1 MKRAVNLLIEFKTDV
16 KDVVYEL
23 STMSATERSEH
34 EVFYEKN
41 LEKLRKSE
49 DHLVLFGY
57 LNFYWT
63 YLSPHLLKHLV
74 NKVSPLREMK
84 GDMEAYM
91 ESLRDFRMQTPL
103 DLFCQVDTQHV
114 EPPEGF
120 TRVVTKFEKLKSN
133 DKLSMT
139 LQDIEEF
146 RQKYG
151 SHYQLRDFALM
162 LNEVK
167 HNCYIVIFFVP
178 QSVVEQ
184 LQSNVPK
191 NVLKEYDVSQ
201 LEVSRTCV
209 FIRQNTRPS
218 LIEVSSSSKEHMET
232 TVSTFKAL
240 EYAGTTGTPQNTA
253 VSKEDTAILKL
264 PLSIDGKYKALIL
277 LHSIVALVDIHSVT
291 YYVA

>member
-1 MKRAVNLLIEFKTDV
+1 MKRAISLLIKSKTDV
-16 KDVVYEL
+16 KDIVYEL
-23 STMSATERSEH
+23 STLSATEKSEH
-34 EVFYEKN
+34 KVFLKKN
-41 LEKLRKSE
+41 LKKLRKSE

-57 LNFYWT
+57 LNLYWT

-120 TRVVTKFEKLKSN
+120 TRVVTKFEKVESEN
-133 DKLSMT
+133 KLSMT

-184 LQSNVPK
+184 LQSNVPE
-191 NVLKEYDVSQ
+191 NVLEEYEVSQ
-201 LEVSRTCV
+201 LEVSETCV
-209 FIRQNTRPS
+209 FVQQNLQPS
-218 LIEVSSSSKEHMET
+218 LAEVCSSSKERMDT
-232 TVSTFKAL
+232 TVSPVKAVQ
-240 EYAGTTGTPQNTA
+240 YVGTADTT
-253 VSKEDTAILKL
+253 VSKDDTTSLKL
-264 PLSIDGKYKALIL
+264 PLLTDGRYEA
-277 LHSIVALVDIHSVT
+277 
-291 YYVA
+291 

>member
-1 MKRAVNLLIEFKTDV
+1 MKRAISLLIKSKADV
-16 KDVVYEL
+16 KDIVYEL
-23 STMSATERSEH
+23 STLSATEKSEH
-34 EVFYEKN
+34 KVFLKKN
-41 LEKLRKSE
+41 LKKLRKSE

-57 LNFYWT
+57 LNLYWT

-84 GDMEAYM
+84 GDMESYM

-120 TRVVTKFEKLKSN
+120 TRVVTKFKKIKSN

-151 SHYQLRDFALM
+151 SHYQFRDFALM

-178 QSVVEQ
+178 ESVVEK
-184 LQSNVPK
+184 LQSNVPE
-191 NVLKEYDVSQ
+191 NILEEYEVSQ
-201 LEVSRTCV
+201 LEVSRTFV
-209 FIRQNTRPS
+209 FVQQNLQPS
-218 LIEVSSSSKEHMET
+218 PTEVCSPFKEHMET
-232 TVSTFKAL
+232 TVSTFKAVQ
-240 EYAGTTGTPQNTA
+240 YAGSAGTII
-253 VSKEDTAILKL
+253 SKEDTASLEL
-264 PLSIDGKYKALIL
+264 LLSTAGTHK
-277 LHSIVALVDIHSVT
+277 T
-291 YYVA
+291 